1 MIDIPDEIRI
11 KATIRQG
18 TVYYFPEDTFSS
30 NEPHYFIVLN
40 HGSNTTDLIILVC
53 SSSQIEKTEKRVAL
67 RGLPIETAVKIKE
80 TDYAGFT
87 KDSIIDCNTVLQK
100 NIDQIVEKLR
110 NGELKIK
117 PDMPKNIVE
126 KLIDAVR
133 KSPMVTQEVK
143 SLLE

>member
-1 MIDIPDEIRI
+1 MVP
-11 KATIRQG
+11 TQ
-18 TVYYFPEDTFSS
+18 
-30 NEPHYFIVLN
+30 
-40 HGSNTTDLIILVC
+40 
-53 SSSQIEKTEKRVAL
+53 QISLSLFARPLKLKKTEKRVAL